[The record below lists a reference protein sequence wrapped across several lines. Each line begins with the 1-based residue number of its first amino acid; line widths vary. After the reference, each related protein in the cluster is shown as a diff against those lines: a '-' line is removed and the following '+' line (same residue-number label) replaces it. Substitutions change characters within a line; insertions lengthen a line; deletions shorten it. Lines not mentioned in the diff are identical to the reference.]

1 MSSPYT
7 LQRESM
13 ADIKIQNMVAST
25 VIAKHLDLDKI
36 HEHLDDTKYNPDQ
49 FPGLVYHIAVPKIAF
64 LLFKSGRV
72 ICTGAKNIED
82 IQSAVDQLYPRL
94 KKLGF
99 EVIKPEIQV
108 QNIVASVDLH
118 VKLNLLEL
126 SLALGLENIEY
137 EPEIFPGMVYRLED
151 PNVVFLFFGSGKI
164 VCTGAKRE
172 RDVERAVDVITEE
185 LGKRGF
191 L

>member
-1 MSSPYT
+1 
-7 LQRESM
+7 M

-25 VIAKHLDLDKI
+25 VIAKELDLDKI
-36 HEHLDDTKYNPDQ
+36 ASSLKNTKYNPDQ
-49 FPGLVYHIAVPKIAF
+49 FPGLVYHIEKPKVAF

-72 ICTGAKNIED
+72 ICTGAKNIDAINAAMEK
-82 IQSAVDQLYPRL
+82 LYPEM

-99 EVIKPEIQV
+99 DVVKPEVNI

-118 VKLNLLEL
+118 AKLNLLEL
-126 SLALGLENIEY
+126 SFAFGLENIEY
-137 EPEIFPGMVYRLED
+137 EPEIFPGMVYRLDE

-164 VCTGAKRE
+164 VCTGAKKE
-172 RDVERAVDVITEE
+172 EDIERAVEVITEE

>member
-1 MSSPYT
+1 
-7 LQRESM
+7 M

-25 VIAKHLDLDKI
+25 VVANELDLNKI
-36 HEHLDDTKYNPDQ
+36 MDSLDDTKYNPDQ
-49 FPGLVYHIAVPKIAF
+49 FPGLVYHISKPKVAF

-72 ICTGAKNIED
+72 ICTGAKNIGD
-82 IQSAVDQLYPRL
+82 IETAVGKLYPEM

-99 EVIKPEIQV
+99 DVIKPEINI

-137 EPEIFPGMVYRLED
+137 EPEIFPGMVYRLGE

-172 RDVERAVDVITEE
+172 EDVERAVDVITEE

>member
-1 MSSPYT
+1 MPSPYT

>member
-1 MSSPYT
+1 
-7 LQRESM
+7 M

-25 VIAKHLDLDKI
+25 VIAELLDLDKI
-36 HEHLDDTKYNPDQ
+36 NTSMENTKYNPKQ
-49 FPGLVYHIAVPKIAF
+49 FPGLVYHITKPKVAF

-72 ICTGAKNIED
+72 ICTGAKNIDD
-82 IQSAVDQLYPRL
+82 IQNAVGQTY
-94 KKLGF
+94 KKLKGLGF
-99 EVIKPEIQV
+99 DVIKPQIKV
-108 QNIVASVDLH
+108 QNIVASIDLH

-137 EPEIFPGMVYRLED
+137 EPEIFPGMVYRLDD
-151 PNVVFLFFGSGKI
+151 PKVVFLFFGSGKI

-172 RDVERAVDVITEE
+172 QDVERAVDVITAE
-185 LGKRGF
+185 LDQRGF

>member
-1 MSSPYT
+1 
-7 LQRESM
+7 M

-25 VIAKHLDLDKI
+25 VIAEELDLDKI
-36 HEHLDDTKYNPDQ
+36 DEHLDDTKYNPEQ
-49 FPGLVYHIAVPKIAF
+49 FPGLVYHIKEPKIAF

-72 ICTGAKNIED
+72 ICTGARNKED
-82 IQSAVDQLYPRL
+82 IETAVGQLYPSM
-94 KKLGF
+94 KELGF
-99 EVIKPEIQV
+99 KVIKPEVNI

-118 VKLNLLEL
+118 VHLNLLEL

-137 EPEIFPGMVYRLED
+137 EPEIFPGMVYRLKD

-164 VCTGAKRE
+164 VCTGAKRRE
-172 RDVERAVDVITEE
+172 DVERAVDVITEE
-185 LGKRGF
+185 LDKRGF

>member
-1 MSSPYT
+1 
-7 LQRESM
+7 M
-13 ADIKIQNMVAST
+13 ADIKLQNMVAST
-25 VIAKHLDLDKI
+25 VIAKELDLDKI
-36 HEHLDDTKYNPDQ
+36 MNSLENTKYNPEQ
-49 FPGLVYHIAVPKIAF
+49 FPGLVYHIDKPKVAF

-72 ICTGAKNIED
+72 ICTGAKNIKD
-82 IQSAVDQLYPRL
+82 IETAVGKLYP
-94 KKLGF
+94 KMKELGF
-99 EVIKPEIQV
+99 DVIKPEVNI

-137 EPEIFPGMVYRLED
+137 EPEIFPGMVYRLDE
-151 PNVVFLFFGSGKI
+151 PKVVFLFFGSGKI
-164 VCTGAKRE
+164 VCTGAKKKE
-172 RDVERAVDVITEE
+172 DVEKAVDVITEE

>member
-1 MSSPYT
+1 VPSPYT

>member
-1 MSSPYT
+1 
-7 LQRESM
+7 M

-25 VIAKHLDLDKI
+25 VIAKELNLNKI
-36 HEHLDDTKYNPDQ
+36 LNSIENTKYNPNQ
-49 FPGLVYHIAVPKIAF
+49 FPGLVYHITKPKVAF

-72 ICTGAKNIED
+72 ICTGAKNIGD
-82 IQSAVDQLYPRL
+82 IRNAVGQLYP
-94 KKLGF
+94 KMKELGF
-99 EVIKPEIQV
+99 DAIKPEVTI

-137 EPEIFPGMVYRLED
+137 EPEIFPGMVYRLDE
-151 PNVVFLFFGSGKI
+151 PKVVFLFFGSGKI
-164 VCTGAKRE
+164 VCTGAKRKE
-172 RDVERAVDVITEE
+172 DVVRAVDVITEE

>member
-1 MSSPYT
+1 M
-7 LQRESM
+7 
-13 ADIKIQNMVAST
+13 
-25 VIAKHLDLDKI
+25 IAQHLDLDKI
-36 HEHLDDTKYNPDQ
+36 HRSLDDTKYNPEQ
-49 FPGLVYHIAVPKIAF
+49 FPGLVYHIAVPKTAF

-82 IQSAVDQLYPRL
+82 IQNAVNQLYPQL

-99 EVIKPEIQV
+99 DVIEPEIHV

-118 VKLNLLEL
+118 VTLNLLEL

-137 EPEIFPGMVYRLED
+137 EPEIFPGMVYRLEE
-151 PNVVFLFFGSGKI
+151 PPVVFLFFGSGKI

-172 RDVERAVDVITEE
+172 EDVERAVDVISEE
-185 LGKRGF
+185 LSTRGF

>member
-1 MSSPYT
+1 
-7 LQRESM
+7 M
-13 ADIKIQNMVAST
+13 ADIEIQNMVASM
-25 VIAKHLDLDKI
+25 VIAKQLDLDII
-36 HEHLDDTKYNPDQ
+36 HGQMKNTKYNPEQ
-49 FPGLVYHIAVPKIAF
+49 FPGLVYHIEKPKIAF

-72 ICTGAKNIED
+72 ICTGAKNID
-82 IQSAVDQLYPRL
+82 NIQNAVDQLYPKL

-99 EVIKPEIQV
+99 DVSEPDIQI

-151 PNVVFLFFGSGKI
+151 PKVVFLFFGSGKI
-164 VCTGAKRE
+164 VCTGAKLKK
-172 RDVERAVDVITEE
+172 DVERAVDIITEE
-185 LGKRGF
+185 LNKRGF

>member
-1 MSSPYT
+1 
-7 LQRESM
+7 M

-25 VIAKHLDLDKI
+25 VIAKELDLDKI
-36 HEHLDDTKYNPDQ
+36 MNSLENTKYNPDQ
-49 FPGLVYHIAVPKIAF
+49 FPGLVYHIDKPKVAF

-82 IQSAVDQLYPRL
+82 INTAMEKLYPRL

-99 EVIKPEIQV
+99 DVIKPEINI

-126 SLALGLENIEY
+126 SFAFGLENIEY
-137 EPEIFPGMVYRLED
+137 EPEIFPGMVYRLDE

-172 RDVERAVDVITEE
+172 EDIEKAVEVITKE
-185 LGKRGF
+185 LEKRGF

>member
-1 MSSPYT
+1 
-7 LQRESM
+7 M

-25 VIAKHLDLDKI
+25 VIAKELDLDKI
-36 HEHLDDTKYNPDQ
+36 LASLENTKYNPDQ
-49 FPGLVYHIAVPKIAF
+49 FPGLVYHIEKPKTAF

-72 ICTGAKNIED
+72 ICTGAKNIQD
-82 IQSAVDQLYPRL
+82 INTAMRKLYP
-94 KKLGF
+94 KMKELGF
-99 EVIKPEIQV
+99 DVIKPEVNI

-137 EPEIFPGMVYRLED
+137 EPEIFPGMVYRLDE
-151 PNVVFLFFGSGKI
+151 PGVVFLFFGSGKI
-164 VCTGAKRE
+164 VCTGAKKKE
-172 RDVERAVDVITEE
+172 DIARAVDIITEE
-185 LGKRGF
+185 LNKRGF